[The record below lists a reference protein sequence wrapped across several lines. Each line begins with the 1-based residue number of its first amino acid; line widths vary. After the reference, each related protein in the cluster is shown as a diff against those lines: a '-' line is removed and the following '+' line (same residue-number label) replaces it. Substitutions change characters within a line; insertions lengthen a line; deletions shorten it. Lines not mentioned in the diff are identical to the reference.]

1 MEIDYG
7 KIWKDSNS
15 FAVSLKARETIKEM
29 SKQEAAA
36 YAASAH
42 LWEDGKRRA
51 SGIKVE
57 PEETVL
63 EIGAGPG
70 IISFELAAKAKHV
83 TAIEPALGMI
93 EFFKEESKKRNINNV
108 DTVQSFWEDY
118 KIEKKYDVVV
128 SSLSLITDDIVL
140 FLRKMDQA
148 SKKRVYI
155 HWFASESAWEEQG
168 KIVNG
173 ITGIPNSARL
183 PKIDI
188 VFNVLYGMHIFPEMR
203 LLKGTAFDRI
213 YESKK
218 EALNALKKIY
228 AVGTDAYDDELL
240 QYIDTHYEYKDSK
253 YIYYDKTKFAELMW
267 EKNDG

>member
-7 KIWKDSNS
+7 KIWKEANS
-15 FAVSLKARETIKEM
+15 FAVSLTEREKIKKM
-29 SKQEAAA
+29 SKKEASA

-51 SGIKVE
+51 SGIRIE

-93 EFFKEESKKRNINNV
+93 EFFKEESKKRNIQNV

-118 KIEKKYDVVV
+118 KIDKKYDVVV
-128 SSLSLITDDIVL
+128 SSLSLITDDISL
-140 FLRKMDQA
+140 FLRKMDEA
-148 SKKRVYI
+148 SQKRAYI
-155 HWFASESAWEEQG
+155 HWFATESAWEEQG
-168 KIVNG
+168 RIVTG

-188 VFNVLYGMHIFPEMR
+188 VFSILYGMNIFPGIR

-228 AVGTDAYDDELL
+228 SITTDAYDDELL
-240 QYIDTHYEYKDSK
+240 RYIDKNYDYKDSK

-267 EKNDG
+267 EKK